1 MSVAAVRMSGSERDT
16 VAMTLLK
23 KRVSS
28 VTGAPPADS
37 LASEPAR
44 RRPELLLLLLLLLP
58 ASWSAMAASRIMLST
73 WASDSSAGATSA
85 AVLGTLLGV
94 PEAGRGEGAGGASN
108 PVRLVA
114 TEAGEAVPCCVVD
127 VVGVRH
133 GLRLRGGTW
142 ACKGVRTI
150 ATDV

>member
-44 RRPELLLLLLLLLP
+44 RRPELLLLLLLP

-114 TEAGEAVPCCVVD
+114 TEAGEAVPCCVVWMLW
-127 VVGVRH
+127 VLLGMAYFYVAAH
-133 GLRLRGGTW
+133 GRAR
-142 ACKGVRTI
+142 AYVP
-150 ATDV
+150 